1 MKNSRFGIMILAGLS
16 VLAVGLAIIS
26 PRLLEK
32 NVVTERVV
40 DAKGKDET
48 VAAKGIVESEEEIEV
63 SNLVAGS
70 ISEVR
75 VHEGDRVRKG
85 QILIILD
92 NQKIITR
99 IKLAEAM
106 LNEARARLREL
117 ETGSRKE
124 DIEMAESNA
133 ERTRIISEKA
143 RKEYERQ
150 KRLYQ
155 KEATTLVALEK
166 AEEEMQVAAANFA
179 VSRADLKKLLKGTR
193 DEEIEQARSA
203 VEKANSEL
211 SYYQALLE
219 DYTII
224 SPIDGLVA
232 EQYQDAGEIVN
243 PGTPL
248 MKLINPDRLRIRA
261 ELEEADIGKVTAGQR
276 VAVSTDA
283 YPGREYPGKVYKLFP
298 VLKRHSLRT
307 FDPGATY
314 DVKAQD
320 IYARLDDPSG
330 LKNGMTVTVR
340 FLK

>member
-1 MKNSRFGIMILAGLS
+1 MNNSRLGILILAALA
-16 VLAVGLAIIS
+16 VLAIGLAIIS
-26 PRLLEK
+26 PRLLKK
-32 NVVTERVV
+32 NVVTERIVN
-40 DAKGKDET
+40 AKGKDEI

-63 SNLVAGS
+63 SNLAAGS

-75 VHEGDRVRKG
+75 VQEGDTVRKG
-85 QILIILD
+85 QILMVLD
-92 NQKIITR
+92 NQKITTR
-99 IKLAEAM
+99 IKLAQAM
-106 LNEARARLREL
+106 LREAKARLREL
-117 ETGSRKE
+117 EAGCRKE
-124 DIEMAESNA
+124 DIEMAESTA
-133 ERTRIISEKA
+133 ERTRIIFEKA
-143 RKEYERQ
+143 QNEYERQ

-155 KEATTLVALEK
+155 KEATTMVALEK

-193 DEEIEQARSA
+193 DEAIEQARSS
-203 VEKANSEL
+203 VEKAGSEL
-211 SYYQALLE
+211 SYYQATLE
-219 DYTII
+219 DYTIT

-232 EQYQDAGEIVN
+232 EKYQNAGEIVN

-248 MKLINPDRLRIRA
+248 LKLINPNRLRIRA
-261 ELEEADIGKVTAGQR
+261 ELEEADIGKVAAGQR
-276 VAVSTDA
+276 VAISTDA

-307 FDPGATY
+307 FDPSATY

-320 IYARLDDPSG
+320 IYAQLDDLSG